1 MILRSFQLELEL
13 IEINKLNMSLNKKLF
28 WGGLGWVLGGP
39 IGGIL
44 GYAWASMPNAGSI
57 KSYQGNYS
65 KSTTQAGDF
74 IVSLM
79 VLFAKV
85 MKADKQLLR
94 SELNYVKDFLNKELK
109 SSDVQ
114 YFMILFKD
122 ILKQDYPLRDVCKQ
136 IQRSMDHPSR
146 IELIHI
152 LFGLAYADKHID
164 DSEIKVIH
172 TIAGYLN
179 INQRDYE
186 SIKAMFLK
194 DNSYAYKILEL
205 DPSCNN
211 DEVKKGYRKMANK
224 YHPDK
229 VSHLG
234 IDLQHIAE
242 EKFKAVSNAYQTIKK
257 ERNI

>member
-1 MILRSFQLELEL
+1 
-13 IEINKLNMSLNKKLF
+13 MSLNKKLF

-44 GYAWASMPNAGSI
+44 GYAWASVSDSGSMIGYQKNIKNPN
-57 KSYQGNYS
+57 
-65 KSTTQAGDF
+65 TQPGDF

-85 MKADKQLLR
+85 MKADNKLLR
-94 SELNYVKDFLNKELK
+94 SELNFIKDFLNKELK

-122 ILKQDYPLRDVCKQ
+122 ILKQDYPLKDVCRQ

-152 LFGLAYADKHID
+152 LFGLAFADKHID
-164 DSEIKVIH
+164 DKEIKVIH

-179 INQRDYE
+179 INSKDYE
-186 SIKAMFLK
+186 SIKAMFIK
-194 DNSYAYKILEL
+194 DNTYAYKILEI

-242 EKFKAVSNAYQTIKK
+242 EKFKAVNNAYQTIKK
-257 ERNI
+257 ERKI

>member
-1 MILRSFQLELEL
+1 
-13 IEINKLNMSLNKKLF
+13 MSLNKKLF

-44 GYAWASMPNAGSI
+44 GYAWASMSDSGSI
-57 KSYQGNYS
+57 KGYKKNINNPN
-65 KSTTQAGDF
+65 TQPGDF

-85 MKADKQLLR
+85 MKADNKLLR
-94 SELNYVKDFLNKELK
+94 SELNYIKDFLNKELK

-122 ILKQDYPLRDVCKQ
+122 ILKQDYPLKDVCRQ

-152 LFGLAYADKHID
+152 LFGLAFADKQID
-164 DSEIKVIH
+164 DKEIKVIH

-179 INQRDYE
+179 INSKDYE
-186 SIKAMFLK
+186 SIKAMFVK
-194 DNSYAYKILEL
+194 DNTYAYKILEI
-205 DPSCNN
+205 DPSCND

-234 IDLQHIAE
+234 LDLQHIAE
-242 EKFKAVSNAYQTIKK
+242 EKFKAVNNAYQTIKK
-257 ERNI
+257 ERKI